1 MPLALEV
8 QGTLRKIRQYIEDL
22 EENVDERQNLIEVLQ
37 LTPSSN
43 DDYEIIT
50 LLEKIAKYLN
60 YAHQD
65 IMEVMQVSALDAV
78 RLQDQFNKIV
88 DQYIAS
94 VEILDAESH
103 IDISEYRYVPL
114 PFTTYLTTT
123 QMLKPQKSVRFTDNV
138 EEEDPVSH
146 QGPGFLRPYS
156 DEVSDLNVEDSEVE
170 SLNMVSS
177 QQVFAQHHQMLLE
190 QDSNL
195 DILHESISRQ
205 HKMGTMIG
213 SEVEDHLALLDD
225 LEAGVDDSTQRLARA
240 TRGLSRFRK
249 MCRDNGSMATIIIL
263 TVILILLLV
272 VLS

>member
-78 RLQDQFNKIV
+78 RLQDHFNKIV

-103 IDISEYRYVPL
+103 IDISEYRYVSL
-114 PFTTYLTTT
+114 PFTTYLTAT

-213 SEVEDHLALLDD
+213 SEVEDHLVLLDD